1 MSSINNSISDA
12 GLIACDA
19 LKWRELYIA
28 SRNRRHKG
36 GQEQYLDGCG
46 VLRMQGLDANEM
58 VVGFRGDQR
67 FVAGA
72 PFGMAWLEG
81 GAVQV

>member
-1 MSSINNSISDA
+1 MLLNGESCVLHHAIGDA
-12 GLIACDA
+12 RA
-19 LKWRELYIA
+19 
-28 SRNRRHKG
+28 
-36 GQEQYLDGCG
+36 GQKQYLDGCG

-58 VVGFRGDQR
+58 VVDFRSDQR

-81 GAVQV
+81 GAVQA